1 MRKMLKGLAVVSLA
15 GPGLLVAAPAHAADS
30 PADYGQHVTVCA
42 QTMGFDGMHNPGMH
56 EGRSGW
62 DPSHTCPMG

>member
-1 MRKMLKGLAVVSLA
+1 MRTMLKGVAVVSMA
-15 GPGLLVAAPAHAADS
+15 ASALLVAGSAQAADS
-30 PADYGQHVTVCA
+30 LDDYGQHVRVCA

-56 EGRSGW
+56 EGITGW

>member
-1 MRKMLKGLAVVSLA
+1 MRNMLKALAVVSLA
-15 GPGLLVAAPAHAADS
+15 GSGLLLAGPAQAADS
-30 PADYGQHVTVCA
+30 AADYGQHVTVCA

-56 EGRSGW
+56 RGISGW